1 MGEVIRGPWRRPQGP
16 DLTRVLSDEIARM
29 TRALEDL
36 RELPLGRRDGVLQC
50 RPDATNQ
57 HGTAPLPR
65 Q

>member
-36 RELPLGRRDGVLQC
+36 RELHQRREQAAVAELAAVSEG
-50 RPDATNQ
+50 
-57 HGTAPLPR
+57 GKE
-65 Q
+65 

>member
-36 RELPLGRRDGVLQC
+36 RELHQRREQAGAAELRAVSE
-50 RPDATNQ
+50 
-57 HGTAPLPR
+57 GGKE
-65 Q
+65 